1 MCQQAIRSDHF
12 ESFGTI
18 NDKLQQA
25 KGNITILRESADVA
39 FDFGDLVEVVAEEIA
54 IFWGGTLV

>member
-25 KGNITILRESADVA
+25 KVNITILRESADVA
-39 FDFGDLVEVVAEEIA
+39 LDFGDLVEVVAEEI
-54 IFWGGTLV
+54 V